1 MWKYGLKSFIFKKML
16 GDKMTTA
23 VKDQVKKIIDNLPD
37 DTTIDDVMHALYIQV
52 KLERAEKSII
62 DGKGISHEDAK
73 QRLQK
78 WLK

>member
-1 MWKYGLKSFIFKKML
+1 VEIWPKKFYFKKNI
-16 GDKMTTA
+16 GDIMSTA

-37 DTTIDDVMHALYIQV
+37 DTTIDDVMHALYIQA
-52 KLERAEKSII
+52 KLERAEKSIT

>member
-1 MWKYGLKSFIFKKML
+1 LWKYGLKSFILKKI
-16 GDKMTTA
+16 GGKMSTA

-37 DTTIDDVMHALYIQV
+37 DTTIDDVMHALYIQA
-52 KLERAEKSII
+52 KLERAEKSIT
-62 DGKGISHEDAK
+62 DGNGISHEDAK

>member
-1 MWKYGLKSFIFKKML
+1 MA
-16 GDKMTTA
+16 TA

-37 DTTIDDVMHALYIQV
+37 NTTIDDIKHELYDHT
-52 KLERAEKSII
+52 KLERAEKSIH
-62 DGKGISHEDAK
+62 DSKGISHEDAK

>member
-1 MWKYGLKSFIFKKML
+1 ML
-16 GDKMTTA
+16 GDKMVTA

-37 DTTIDDVMHALYIQV
+37 DTTIDDVMHALYVQT
-52 KLERAEKSII
+52 KLERAEKSIT